1 MEFNLKHWRDEEQ
14 QESED
19 EQQQQSSTAANKI
32 PRKLVTDSPQNHQHY
47 QPQQNIATALPLF
60 YDHSSSTPTA
70 IPTSTPTFSGVGKYR
85 FSMAQWQE
93 LELQAL
99 IYRHM
104 VAGSTIPSEL
114 LHLLNNTLLTSPY
127 YLHHYP
133 PPALLQAGYWGKG
146 ALDPEP
152 GRCKRTDGK
161 KWRCSRDVVSGH
173 KYCERHV
180 HRGRNRSRKPV
191 EFPPAT
197 STANGTNAV
206 PESLTKPSAAFTGG
220 SSGASVAN
228 FSLSRSGAASFEAFQ
243 LHSGSGDFRSDKK
256 IRSDTQHDST
266 SRDDKSNNRVLM
278 DLFDDW
284 PKSLHGH
291 ARPETNCTSSST
303 SLSIS
308 TLGNPTSNFLRLSTG
323 NVDELGRSDVS
334 GPQENEDREREQ
346 ISWTGGWGGSPVASM
361 GGPLAEVLRSSSNSS
376 PTSVLHQLPRC
387 AAPDTSFVTA

>member
-70 IPTSTPTFSGVGKYR
+70 IPTSTPTFSV
-85 FSMAQWQE
+85 
-93 LELQAL
+93 
-99 IYRHM
+99 
-104 VAGSTIPSEL
+104 
-114 LHLLNNTLLTSPY
+114 
-127 YLHHYP
+127 
-133 PPALLQAGYWGKG
+133 LQAGYWGKG